1 MVPLCIDD
9 AGPPGDGQMGKM
21 ERETAMLWRI
31 CIYGEKE
38 LRKDIDSRESRHTQ
52 KKKEKKT
59 FARYAAGRFGMF
71 SLFEASTVLFFLFC
85 LLQTD
90 ILLVPCSS
98 SSSAIPPGDTLTVV
112 KRKET
117 GEGTDYLSLY

>member
-1 MVPLCIDD
+1 MTRGSHDTH
-9 AGPPGDGQMGKM
+9 K
-21 ERETAMLWRI
+21 
-31 CIYGEKE
+31 
-38 LRKDIDSRESRHTQ
+38 
-52 KKKEKKT
+52 KKT